1 MSNGFT
7 DKDGKFHPITTY
19 KGVRKS
25 RSQKA
30 KQQGVKIKPRKQRV
44 VAKIPQPDGT
54 ETVLKMENENF
65 DEVTDPVER
74 QQILDMLSKSEI
86 EEWEGVVNS
95 EIVKVKHEM
104 LNGMPITT
112 LRFANGEEWFEFE
125 SFDHQEKYVKK
136 EKINVDE
143 NVTGEFVEI
152 DHPDIAGYITMESG
166 SILFGER
173 ENKRLKRDRSEVE
186 AEVIKDL
193 DSNPYIEKGS
203 KRYEEMFEEQVA
215 IGMGKPRAV
224 HSDFVRN
231 PNLPSV
237 SGKGR
242 LECRHCGKLTSDEF
256 SDLGCNCQ
264 LEGNDEDDE

>member
-1 MSNGFT
+1 MNGFT

-30 KQQGVKIKPRKQRV
+30 KQQGVKIKPRKQRM
-44 VAKIPQPDGT
+44 VAKIAQSD
-54 ETVLKMENENF
+54 NS
-65 DEVTDPVER
+65 DEVTDPIER
-74 QQILDMLSKSEI
+74 QKILDMMTKLEI
-86 EEWEGVVNS
+86 EEWEDVVGS
-95 EIVKVKHEM
+95 EVVKVKKEM
-104 LNGMPITT
+104 MNGRPVTSV
-112 LRFANGEEWFEFE
+112 RFANGEEWFEFE
-125 SFDHQEKYVKK
+125 SISHQEEYIKK
-136 EKINVDE
+136 EKIHVDE
-143 NVTGEFVEI
+143 DVVGEFVEI

-166 SILFGER
+166 AILFGER
-173 ENKRLKRDRSEVE
+173 ENKRLKRSRSEVE

-193 DSNPYIEKGS
+193 DSNPHIEKGS

-256 SDLGCNCQ
+256 SDLRCDCQ